1 MIGRLTFLVLLLLL
15 LACEKKRRPEG
26 ILGHQ
31 DMVKVLRE
39 IYIAEDK
46 VNRMGV
52 QVDSSARIIEI
63 MKEKIAEKTGIPDS
77 TFRKS
82 MRYYINK
89 PKELEL
95 IYSALVDSL
104 NLQEQRLSVQQKVE

>member
-1 MIGRLTFLVLLLLL
+1 MTRITFLLLLLL
-15 LACEKKRRPEG
+15 LACETKQKPKG
-26 ILGHQ
+26 ILSHH

-46 VNRMGV
+46 VNRIGV
-52 QVDSSARIIEI
+52 QVDSSARIFEI
-63 MKEKIAEKTGIPDS
+63 MKEKIAAKTGIPDS
-77 TFRKS
+77 TFRRS
-82 MRYYINK
+82 MQYYVNK

-95 IYSALVDSL
+95 IYTALVDSL